1 MMFSGTIANA
11 TEGVE
16 LAILN
21 SRHDIWLICLK
32 VDEIKLKETNH
43 FL

>member
-1 MMFSGTIANA
+1 MFSGTIANA
-11 TEGVE
+11 AEGVE

-32 VDEIKLKETNH
+32 VDEIKLKERNH

>member
-1 MMFSGTIANA
+1 MFSGTIAN
-11 TEGVE
+11 TTDGVE

-21 SRHDIWLICLK
+21 SIRHDIWLICLK
-32 VDEIKLKETNH
+32 VDEIKLKEKNH